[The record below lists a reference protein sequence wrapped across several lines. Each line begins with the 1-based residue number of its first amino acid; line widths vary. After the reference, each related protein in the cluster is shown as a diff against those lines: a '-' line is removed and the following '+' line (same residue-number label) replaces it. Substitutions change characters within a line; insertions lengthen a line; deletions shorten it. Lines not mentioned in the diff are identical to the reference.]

1 VEFSVQSSDRRRRR
15 RQRGSGVDEN
25 ALIICEMMIFFIA
38 VRC

>member
-1 VEFSVQSSDRRRRR
+1 VQSSERR

-25 ALIICEMMIFFIA
+25 ALIICEMMIFFF